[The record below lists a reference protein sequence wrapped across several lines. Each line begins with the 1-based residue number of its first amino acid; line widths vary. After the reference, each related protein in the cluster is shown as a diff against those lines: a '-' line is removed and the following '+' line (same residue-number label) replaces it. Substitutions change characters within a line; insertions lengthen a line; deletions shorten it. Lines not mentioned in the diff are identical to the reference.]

1 MALDT
6 RKPLPSAAI
15 PFWRDIR
22 VLGVLA
28 QIAFVIFVVI
38 SLSWIGN
45 NVARGLGAL
54 GGAQFLCDDGT
65 SSFRCAFNFM
75 STAASFD
82 IGEKPIDY
90 ETTDSYWRA
99 LQVGVLNTIKVAVV
113 GILLA
118 TLLGTFTGIAVLSN
132 NWLLSRIAAGYI
144 DVIRNTPLLVQLF
157 FLYFAVI
164 LQLPPLKESLRPI
177 SGVYLSQRGIALPWP
192 VFTASFLPWLA
203 FIILGL
209 IQFQVLWIILGQR
222 EQQTGKPANRW
233 QWAALTGL
241 VVILA
246 GWFLT
251 VNFNINQAALVSR
264 ASRVAQAKNP
274 FAGFEAL
281 VAKRLSIPKLTADE
295 LAKVDGETLA
305 AAALQV
311 CVVKGS
317 PSEPNFASQLKSHN
331 IPFKMNRFDRPD
343 QAGAAYGEETCDALI
358 GDQVI
363 VTAERAAL
371 ENPDGHLLVP
381 IREYPVV
388 ISTPLLEGLNLVGGT
403 RLTPEFAAIL
413 FGLVIY
419 TAAFIAEIVRSGI
432 QAVPRGQSEAARA
445 LGLTEGQRLRL
456 VVLPQALRV
465 IIPPL
470 TSQYLNLMKNSSLAI
485 AVGYSDLVAVTNTIL
500 NQSGRVVQVVALV
513 MLIYLSV
520 SLAISALLNWY
531 NRRVALVER

>member
-1 MALDT
+1 MALNQ
-6 RKPLPSAAI
+6 KSPVSAAI
-15 PFWRDIR
+15 PFWRDVR

-28 QIAFVIFVVI
+28 QIAFVIALVAA
-38 SLSWIGN
+38 LSWIGN
-45 NVARGLGAL
+45 NVARGLQAL

-99 LQVGVLNTIKVAVV
+99 LQVGVLNTIKVSVV
-113 GILLA
+113 GIILA
-118 TLLGTFTGIAVLSN
+118 TFLGTFTGIAVLSN
-132 NWLLSRIAAGYI
+132 NWLLSRIAAVYI
-144 DVIRNTPLLVQLF
+144 DLIRNTPLLVQLF

-164 LQLPPLKESLRPI
+164 LQLPPVKESLQPVA
-177 SGVYLSQRGIALPWP
+177 GVYLNQRGIVLPWP
-192 VFTASFLPWLA
+192 VFTGSFLPWLA

-209 IQFQVLWIILGQR
+209 IQFQALWILLGQR

-233 QWAALTGL
+233 QWATLAGL
-241 VVILA
+241 VVIVA
-246 GWFLT
+246 GWYLA
-251 VNFNINQAALVSR
+251 VAFNTNQAVLVSR
-264 ASRVAQAKNP
+264 ASRVAQAKDTLT
-274 FAGFEAL
+274 GLETL
-281 VAKRLSIPKLTADE
+281 VAKRLSLNKLTEQD
-295 LAKVDGETLA
+295 LAKLDAETLA

-311 CVVKGS
+311 CVLKDS
-317 PSEPNFASQLKSHN
+317 PSEPNFTAQLNRRN

-343 QAGAAYGEETCDALI
+343 QAGAAYAEKECEVFV
-358 GDQVI
+358 GDRV
-363 VTAERAAL
+363 VLAAERAAL
-371 ENPDGHLLVP
+371 ENPDGHLLAP
-381 IREYPVV
+381 IQEYPVALSV
-388 ISTPLLEGLNLVGGT
+388 PKLEGLNLVGGT
-403 RLTPEFAAIL
+403 KLTPEFAAIL

-419 TAAFIAEIVRSGI
+419 TAAFIAEIVRAGI

-470 TSQYLNLMKNSSLAI
+470 TSQYLNLTKNSSLAI
-485 AVGYSDLVAVTNTIL
+485 AVAYPDLVAVTNTIL
-500 NQSGRVVQVVALV
+500 NQSGRAVQVVVLV
-513 MLIYLSV
+513 MLSYLSV
-520 SLAISALLNWY
+520 SLFISAILNWY